1 MKILSRL
8 PGWLRWALPLAVL
21 LALLPVPVVSR
32 LEEQDTFCISC
43 HLAPEVTYFQRAQ
56 MAFAGEEP
64 ILDLSSAHYVV
75 ADDFRCINCH
85 RGDMRP
91 AHRVT
96 TLALG
101 ARDGLI
107 FVSGRAD
114 QSIEKTKIEVPE
126 LLTAGCVQCH
136 GKDLLVVGFANHFHN
151 KLPEAY
157 ALWKAGGKLAAP
169 PDVPDAD
176 TRMLKQYDTSVRCLD
191 CHRAHLHTDGAELT
205 RYLDLE
211 NIVFA
216 ACVQC
221 HREVGH
227 GPLELVAP

>member
-1 MKILSRL
+1 MRTYSRRL
-8 PGWLRWALPLAVL
+8 AWLRWGLPLAVL
-21 LALLPVPVVSR
+21 LALIPIPVISR
-32 LEEQDTFCISC
+32 LEERDTFCASC
-43 HLAPEVTYFQRAQ
+43 HTAPEVTYFQRAQ
-56 MAFAGEEP
+56 MASGGQAP
-64 ILDLSSAHYVV
+64 VLDLSSSHYVV
-75 ADDFRCINCH
+75 AENFRCINCH
-85 RGDMRP
+85 RGNMGA

-101 ARDGLI
+101 ARDLLI
-107 FVSGRAD
+107 FISGRAD

-126 LLTAGCVQCH
+126 LLTAGCVECH
-136 GKDLLVVGFANHFHN
+136 GKSLLVVGFANHFHN

-169 PDVPDAD
+169 PDLPNAD
-176 TRMLKQYDTSVRCLD
+176 TSMLKQYDTSVRCLD
-191 CHRAHLHTDGAELT
+191 CHRAHNHADGAELT

-211 NIVFA
+211 NIVFP